1 MQQVNGHIYDLPCKW
16 YALLT
21 ESGTERKAT
30 IWLKRRQ
37 YHPYW
42 PRYMGQIRL
51 NRHRRGFRWRSVI
64 PGYLFLPIPEAS
76 NAGWATIEQA
86 PGVHGVMRHADYNF
100 VVFKEQD
107 ISEVARIERCLNESP
122 VAAAEGIPFRVG
134 QEVRIVRGMFENH
147 TTAIIS
153 IDRGRRITLEVP
165 FLGSTREIVLPV
177 NDIEA
182 V

>member
-1 MQQVNGHIYDLPCKW
+1 MQQVNGHIYDGPCRW

-30 IWLKRRQ
+30 IWLRRRQ

-76 NAGWATIEQA
+76 NADWRTIERA
-86 PGVHGVMRHADYNF
+86 VGVRGVMRHADYNF
-100 VVFKEQD
+100 VEFREQD
-107 ISEVARIERCLNESP
+107 IADVARIEQCLNESP

-134 QEVRIVRGMFENH
+134 QEVRIVRGVFENH
-147 TTAIIS
+147 VTAILS
-153 IDRGRRITLEVP
+153 IDKGRRVSLEVP
-165 FLGSTREIVLPV
+165 MFGTTTKIVLPV
-177 NDIEA
+177 SEIEA
-182 V
+182 A

>member
-1 MQQVNGHIYDLPCKW
+1 MQQVNGHIYEGPCKW

-30 IWLKRRQ
+30 IWLRRRQ

-76 NAGWATIEQA
+76 NADWRVIEQA
-86 PGVHGVMRHADYNF
+86 VGVRGVMRHADYNF
-100 VVFKEQD
+100 VEFREQD
-107 ISEVARIERCLNESP
+107 IADVARIEQCLNENP
-122 VAAAEGIPFRVG
+122 IAAAEGIPFREG
-134 QEVRIVRGMFENH
+134 QKVRIIRGVFENQR
-147 TTAIIS
+147 T
-153 IDRGRRITLEVP
+153 
-165 FLGSTREIVLPV
+165 EIVRIEKGRKVCVEVELFERKNWVWLPV
-177 NDIEA
+177 ADIEA
-182 V
+182 A